1 MKTLIIAEAGVNH
14 NGNFEIAKQLIDEA
28 VKAGADIVKFQ
39 TCKAENVISRYA
51 DKAEYQKV
59 TTGEADSQLEMVRKL
74 MLTYEQ
80 YGQLKKYCDEKG
92 IEFLS
97 TAFDLPS
104 VDYLHSIG
112 MKRWKIPS
120 GELTNLPLLI
130 KIASLHEP
138 IIMSTGMSELSEV
151 ADAVKVL
158 VENGASD
165 ITLLHCTTEYP
176 APYEDVNLKAME
188 TMKDAFDLPVGYSD
202 HTKGLEIPVAA
213 VARGACVIEKH
224 FTLSREMEG
233 PDHAASIE
241 PEELKQMVDMI
252 RHVEVSIGDGVK
264 RVSASEAKNQDIA
277 RKSIIAKTAIKAGE
291 VFTEDNITTKRP
303 GNGINPMFWFDLLG
317 RKAKH
322 DYEEDYII
330 EKDELDER

>member
-14 NGNFEIAKQLIDEA
+14 NGNFEIAKKLVDEA
-28 VKAGADIVKFQ
+28 VEAGADIVKFQ

-74 MLTYEQ
+74 MLTYEE
-80 YGQLKKYCDEKG
+80 YGELKKYCDEKG
-92 IEFLS
+92 ITFLS

-112 MKRWKIPS
+112 MKLWKIPS
-120 GELTNLPLLI
+120 GEITNLPLLI
-130 KIASLHEP
+130 KIAQLHEP

-158 VENGASD
+158 KDNGATD

-176 APYEDVNLKAME
+176 APYADVNLKAME
-188 TMKDAFDLPVGYSD
+188 TMKEAFGLPVGYSD
-202 HTKGLEIPVAA
+202 HTKGIEIPIAA

-224 FTLSREMEG
+224 FTLDRNMEG
-233 PDHAASIE
+233 PDHKASIE
-241 PEELKQMVDMI
+241 PAELTQMVSSI
-252 RHVEVSIGDGVK
+252 RNVEVAIGDGVK
-264 RVSASEAKNQDIA
+264 KVSASEMKNKDIA
-277 RKSIIAKTAIKAGE
+277 RKSIIAKTAIKKGE
-291 VFTEDNITTKRP
+291 VFSEENITTKRP
-303 GNGINPMFWFDLLG
+303 GSGINPMKWFDLLG
-317 RKAKH
+317 KTAKH
-322 DYEEDYII
+322 DYEEDYLI
-330 EKDELDER
+330 ESDELDD

>member
-14 NGNFEIAKQLIDEA
+14 NGDFELAKQLVDKA
-28 VKAGADIVKFQ
+28 VEGGADIVKFQ

-74 MLTYEQ
+74 MLTYEE
-80 YGQLKKYCDEKG
+80 YGKLKEYCDEKG

-112 MKRWKIPS
+112 MRRWKIPS
-120 GELTNLPLLI
+120 GEITNLPLLI
-130 KIASLHEP
+130 KIAKLGEP

-151 ADAVKVL
+151 GDAIKVL
-158 VENGASD
+158 KENGAGE
-165 ITLLHCTTEYP
+165 ITILHCTTEYP
-176 APYEDVNLKAME
+176 APYEDVNLKAID
-188 TMKDAFDLPVGYSD
+188 TMKDTFGLPVGYSD

-224 FTLSREMEG
+224 FTLDRNMEG
-233 PDHAASIE
+233 PDHKASIE
-241 PEELKQMVDMI
+241 PDELKQMVDMI
-252 RHVEVSIGDGVK
+252 RHVEVAIGDGIK
-264 RVSASEAKNQDIA
+264 KVSPSELKNQDIA
-277 RKSIIAKTAIKAGE
+277 RKSIIAKTAIKAGD
-291 VFTEDNITTKRP
+291 VFTEENITTKRP
-303 GNGINPMFWFDLLG
+303 GSGINPMKWFDLLG
-317 RKAKH
+317 KTAKH
-322 DYEEDYII
+322 DYQEDYLIEED
-330 EKDELDER
+330 ELND

>member
-14 NGNFEIAKQLIDEA
+14 NGNFGLAKQLVDKA
-28 VKAGADIVKFQ
+28 VEGGADIVKFQ

-74 MLTYEQ
+74 MLTYEE
-80 YGQLKKYCDEKG
+80 YGKLKEYCDEKG

-112 MKRWKIPS
+112 MRRWKIPS
-120 GELTNLPLLI
+120 GEITNLPLLI
-130 KIASLHEP
+130 KIAKLGEP

-151 ADAVKVL
+151 GDAIKVL
-158 VENGASD
+158 KENGAGE
-165 ITLLHCTTEYP
+165 ITILHCTTEYP
-176 APYEDVNLKAME
+176 APYEDVNLKAID
-188 TMKDAFDLPVGYSD
+188 TMKETFGLPVGYSD

-224 FTLSREMEG
+224 FTLDRNMEG
-233 PDHAASIE
+233 PDHKASIE
-241 PEELKQMVDMI
+241 PDELKQMVDMI
-252 RHVEVSIGDGVK
+252 RHVEVAIGDGIK
-264 RVSASEAKNQDIA
+264 KVSPSELKNQDIA
-277 RKSIIAKTAIKAGE
+277 RKSIIAKTAIKAGD
-291 VFTEDNITTKRP
+291 VFTEENITTKRP
-303 GNGINPMFWFDLLG
+303 GSGINPMKWFDLLG
-317 RKAKH
+317 KTAKH
-322 DYEEDYII
+322 DYQEDYLIEED
-330 EKDELDER
+330 ELND

>member
-14 NGNFEIAKQLIDEA
+14 NGDFDLAKKLIDKA
-28 VKAGADIVKFQ
+28 VEGGADIVKFQ

-74 MLTYEQ
+74 MLTYEE

-120 GELTNLPLLI
+120 GEITNLPLLI
-130 KIASLHEP
+130 KIAKLHEP

-158 VENGASD
+158 KENGAED

-188 TMKDAFDLPVGYSD
+188 TMKEAFGLPVGYSD

-213 VARGACVIEKH
+213 VAMGACVIEKH
-224 FTLSREMEG
+224 FTLDGNMEG
-233 PDHAASIE
+233 PDHKASIE
-241 PEELKQMVDMI
+241 PDELKSMVDQI
-252 RHVEVSIGDGVK
+252 RHVESAIGNGEK
-264 RVSASEAKNQDIA
+264 KVSASEAKNKDIA
-277 RKSIIAKTAIKAGE
+277 RKSIIAKTAIAKGD
-291 VFTEDNITTKRP
+291 VFSEDNVTTKRP
-303 GNGINPMFWFDLLG
+303 GSGINPMRWFELLG
-317 RKAKH
+317 KTAKH
-322 DYEEDYII
+322 DYQEDYLI
-330 EKDELDER
+330 EKDELDD

>member
-14 NGNFEIAKQLIDEA
+14 NGNFEIAKQLVDKA
-28 VKAGADIVKFQ
+28 VEAGADIVKFQ

-59 TTGEADSQLEMVRKL
+59 TTGEADTQLEMVRKL

-80 YGQLKKYCDEKG
+80 YGQLKDYCDEKG

-120 GELTNLPLLI
+120 GEITNLPLLM

-158 VENGASD
+158 KENGAGD

-176 APYEDVNLKAME
+176 APYEDVNLKAMD
-188 TMKDAFDLPVGYSD
+188 TMKEAFDLPVGYSD

-241 PEELKQMVDMI
+241 PEELKQMVQMI

-264 RVSASEAKNQDIA
+264 KVSASEAKNQDIA
-277 RKSIIAKTAIKAGE
+277 RKSIIARTAIKAGE
-291 VFTEDNITTKRP
+291 IFTEDNITTKRP
-303 GNGINPMFWFDLLG
+303 GSGINPMRWFELLG
-317 RKAKH
+317 KEAKH
-322 DYEEDYII
+322 DYEEDYLI
-330 EKDELDER
+330 EKDELDD

>member
-14 NGNFEIAKQLIDEA
+14 NGDFELAKKLIDKA
-28 VKAGADIVKFQ
+28 VEGGADIVKFQ

-74 MLTYEQ
+74 MLTYEE
-80 YGQLKKYCDEKG
+80 YGKLKEYCDEKG

-112 MKRWKIPS
+112 MRRWKIPS
-120 GELTNLPLLI
+120 GEITNLPLLI
-130 KIASLHEP
+130 KIAKLHEP

-158 VENGASD
+158 KDNGAQD

-176 APYEDVNLKAME
+176 APYEDVNLKAMD
-188 TMKDAFDLPVGYSD
+188 TMREAFGLPVGYSD

-213 VARGACVIEKH
+213 VAMGACVIEKH
-224 FTLSREMEG
+224 FTLDRNMEG
-233 PDHAASIE
+233 PDHKASIE
-241 PEELKQMVDMI
+241 PDELKSMVDQI
-252 RHVEVSIGDGVK
+252 RHVEVAIGNGEK
-264 RVSASEAKNQDIA
+264 KVSASEQKNQDIA
-277 RKSIIAKTAIKAGE
+277 RKSIIAKTAIKAGD
-291 VFTEDNITTKRP
+291 VFTEDNVTTKRP
-303 GNGINPMFWFDLLG
+303 GSGINPMRWFDLLG
-317 RKAKH
+317 KTAKH
-322 DYEEDYII
+322 DYQEDYLI
-330 EKDELDER
+330 EKDELDD

>member
-14 NGNFEIAKQLIDEA
+14 NGNFELAKQLVDKA
-28 VKAGADIVKFQ
+28 VEGGADIVKFQ

-74 MLTYEQ
+74 MLTYEE
-80 YGQLKKYCDEKG
+80 YGKLKDYCDEKG

-112 MKRWKIPS
+112 MRRWKIPS
-120 GELTNLPLLI
+120 GEITNLPLLI
-130 KIASLHEP
+130 KIAKLGEP

-151 ADAVKVL
+151 GDAIKVL
-158 VENGASD
+158 KENGAGE
-165 ITLLHCTTEYP
+165 ITILHCTTEYP
-176 APYEDVNLKAME
+176 APYEDVNLKAID
-188 TMKDAFDLPVGYSD
+188 TMKETFGLPVGYSD

-224 FTLSREMEG
+224 FTLDRNMEG
-233 PDHAASIE
+233 PDHKASIE
-241 PEELKQMVDMI
+241 PDELKQMVDMI
-252 RHVEVSIGDGVK
+252 RHVEVAIGDGIK
-264 RVSASEAKNQDIA
+264 KVSPSELKNQDIA
-277 RKSIIAKTAIKAGE
+277 RKSIIAKTAIKAGD
-291 VFTEDNITTKRP
+291 VFTEENITTKRP
-303 GNGINPMFWFDLLG
+303 GSGINPMKWFDLLG
-317 RKAKH
+317 KTAKH
-322 DYEEDYII
+322 DYQEDYLIEED
-330 EKDELDER
+330 ELND

>member
-14 NGNFEIAKQLIDEA
+14 NGDFELAKQLVDKA
-28 VKAGADIVKFQ
+28 VEGGADIVKFQ

-74 MLTYEQ
+74 MLTYEE
-80 YGQLKKYCDEKG
+80 YGKLKEYCDEKG

-112 MKRWKIPS
+112 MRRWKIPS
-120 GELTNLPLLI
+120 GEITNLPLLI
-130 KIASLHEP
+130 KIAKLGEP

-151 ADAVKVL
+151 ADAIKVL
-158 VENGASD
+158 KENGAGE
-165 ITLLHCTTEYP
+165 ITILHCTTEYP
-176 APYEDVNLKAME
+176 APYEDVNLKAID
-188 TMKDAFDLPVGYSD
+188 TMKETFGLPVGYSD

-224 FTLSREMEG
+224 FTLDRNMEG
-233 PDHAASIE
+233 PDHKASIE
-241 PEELKQMVDMI
+241 PDELKQMVDMI
-252 RHVEVSIGDGVK
+252 RHVEVAIGDGVK
-264 RVSASEAKNQDIA
+264 KVSPSELKNQDIA
-277 RKSIIAKTAIKAGE
+277 RKSIIAKTAIKAGD
-291 VFTEDNITTKRP
+291 VFTEENITTKRP
-303 GNGINPMFWFDLLG
+303 GSGINPMKWFDLLG
-317 RKAKH
+317 KTAKH
-322 DYEEDYII
+322 DYQEDYLIEED
-330 EKDELDER
+330 ELND

>member
-14 NGNFEIAKQLIDEA
+14 NGNFEIAKQLVDKA
-28 VKAGADIVKFQ
+28 VEAGADIVKFQ

-74 MLTYEQ
+74 MLTYEE
-80 YGQLKKYCDEKG
+80 YGKLKEYCDEKG
-92 IEFLS
+92 ITFLS

-112 MKRWKIPS
+112 MKMWKIPS
-120 GELTNLPLLI
+120 GEITNLPLLI
-130 KIASLHEP
+130 KIAQLHEP

-151 ADAVKVL
+151 GDAVKVL
-158 VENGASD
+158 KENGVGD

-176 APYEDVNLKAME
+176 APYADVNLKAME
-188 TMKDAFDLPVGYSD
+188 TMKEAFGLPVGYSD
-202 HTKGLEIPVAA
+202 HTNGLEIPIAA

-233 PDHAASIE
+233 PDHKASIE
-241 PEELKQMVDMI
+241 PDELKQMVSSI
-252 RHVEVSIGDGVK
+252 RNVEAAIGDGVK
-264 RVSASEAKNQDIA
+264 KVSASEMKNKDIA
-277 RKSIIAKTAIKAGE
+277 RKSIIAKTAIRSGE
-291 VFTEDNITTKRP
+291 VFSEENITTKRP
-303 GNGINPMFWFDLLG
+303 GSGINPMRWFELLG
-317 RKAKH
+317 KTAKH
-322 DYEEDYII
+322 DYEEDYLI
-330 EKDELDER
+330 EKDELDD

>member
-14 NGNFEIAKQLIDEA
+14 NGNFEIAKKLVDEA
-28 VKAGADIVKFQ
+28 IKAGADIVKFQ

-74 MLTYEQ
+74 MLTYEE
-80 YGQLKKYCDEKG
+80 YGELKKYCDEKG
-92 IEFLS
+92 ITFLS

-112 MKRWKIPS
+112 MKLWKIPS
-120 GELTNLPLLI
+120 GEITNLPLLI
-130 KIASLHEP
+130 KIAKLHEP

-158 VENGASD
+158 KDNGATD

-176 APYEDVNLKAME
+176 APYADVNLKAME
-188 TMKDAFDLPVGYSD
+188 TMKEAFSLPVGYSD
-202 HTKGLEIPVAA
+202 HTKGIEIPIAA

-224 FTLSREMEG
+224 FTLDRNMEG
-233 PDHAASIE
+233 PDHKASIE
-241 PEELKQMVDMI
+241 PAELTQMVSSI
-252 RHVEVSIGDGVK
+252 RNVEVAIGDGVK
-264 RVSASEAKNQDIA
+264 KVSASEMKNKDIA
-277 RKSIIAKTAIKAGE
+277 RKSIIAKTAIKAGD
-291 VFTEDNITTKRP
+291 VFNEENITTKRP
-303 GNGINPMFWFDLLG
+303 GSGINPMKWFDLLG
-317 RKAKH
+317 KTAKH
-322 DYEEDYII
+322 DYEEDYLI
-330 EKDELDER
+330 ESDELDD

>member
-14 NGNFEIAKQLIDEA
+14 NGNFELAKKLIDKA
-28 VKAGADIVKFQ
+28 VEGGADIVKFQ

-74 MLTYEQ
+74 MLSYEE
-80 YGQLKKYCDEKG
+80 YGELKKYCDEKG

-112 MKRWKIPS
+112 MRRWKIPS
-120 GELTNLPLLI
+120 GEITNLPLLI
-130 KIASLHEP
+130 KIAKLHEP

-158 VENGASD
+158 KDNGATD

-188 TMKDAFDLPVGYSD
+188 TMRDAFDLPVGYSD

-213 VARGACVIEKH
+213 IAMGACVIEKH
-224 FTLSREMEG
+224 FTLDRNMEG
-233 PDHAASIE
+233 PDHKASIE
-241 PEELKQMVDMI
+241 PDELKSMVDQI
-252 RHVEVSIGDGVK
+252 RHVEVAIGNGEK
-264 RVSASEAKNQDIA
+264 KVSASELKNQDIA
-277 RKSIIAKTAIKAGE
+277 RKSIIAKTMIKAGD

-303 GNGINPMFWFDLLG
+303 GSGINPMRWFDLLG
-317 RKAKH
+317 RTAKH
-322 DYEEDYII
+322 DYEEDYLI
-330 EKDELDER
+330 EEDELND

>member
-14 NGNFEIAKQLIDEA
+14 NGNFELAKRLVDKA
-28 VKAGADIVKFQ
+28 VEGGADIVKFQ

-74 MLTYEQ
+74 MLTYEE
-80 YGQLKKYCDEKG
+80 YGKLKEYCDEKG

-112 MKRWKIPS
+112 MRRWKIPS
-120 GELTNLPLLI
+120 GEITNLPLLI
-130 KIASLHEP
+130 KIAQLGEP

-151 ADAVKVL
+151 GDAIKVL
-158 VENGASD
+158 KENGAGE
-165 ITLLHCTTEYP
+165 ITILHCTTEYP
-176 APYEDVNLKAME
+176 APYEDVNLKAID
-188 TMKDAFDLPVGYSD
+188 TMKEAFGLPVGYSD

-224 FTLSREMEG
+224 FTLDRNMEG
-233 PDHAASIE
+233 PDHKASIE
-241 PEELKQMVDMI
+241 PDELKQMVDMI
-252 RHVEVSIGDGVK
+252 RHVEVAIGDGVK
-264 RVSASEAKNQDIA
+264 KVSPSELKNQDIA
-277 RKSIIAKTAIKAGE
+277 RKSIIAKTMIKAGD
-291 VFTEDNITTKRP
+291 VFSEENITTKRP
-303 GNGINPMFWFDLLG
+303 GSGINPMKWFDLLG
-317 RKAKH
+317 KRAKH
-322 DYEEDYII
+322 DYQEDYLIEED
-330 EKDELDER
+330 ELND

>member
-14 NGNFEIAKQLIDEA
+14 NGNFELAKKLIDKA
-28 VKAGADIVKFQ
+28 VEGGADIVKFQ

-74 MLTYEQ
+74 MLTYEE
-80 YGQLKKYCDEKG
+80 YGKLKEYCDEKG

-112 MKRWKIPS
+112 MRRWKIPS
-120 GELTNLPLLI
+120 GEITNLPLLI
-130 KIASLHEP
+130 KIAKLHEP

-151 ADAVKVL
+151 ADAVRVL
-158 VENGASD
+158 KENGAQD

-176 APYEDVNLKAME
+176 APYEDVNLKAMD
-188 TMKDAFDLPVGYSD
+188 TMREAFGLPVGYSD

-213 VARGACVIEKH
+213 VAMGACVIEKH
-224 FTLSREMEG
+224 FTLDRNMEG
-233 PDHAASIE
+233 PDHKASIE
-241 PEELKQMVDMI
+241 PDELKSMVDQI
-252 RHVEVSIGDGVK
+252 RHVEVAIGNGEK
-264 RVSASEAKNQDIA
+264 KVSASEQKNQDIA
-277 RKSIIAKTAIKAGE
+277 RKSIIAKTAIKAGD
-291 VFTEDNITTKRP
+291 VFSEDNITTKRP
-303 GNGINPMFWFDLLG
+303 GSGINPMRWFDLLG
-317 RKAKH
+317 KTAKH
-322 DYEEDYII
+322 DYQEDYLI
-330 EKDELDER
+330 EKDELDD

>member
-14 NGNFEIAKQLIDEA
+14 NGNFEIAKQLVDKA
-28 VKAGADIVKFQ
+28 VEAGADIVKFQ

-74 MLTYEQ
+74 MLTYEE
-80 YGQLKKYCDEKG
+80 YGQLKEYCDEKG
-92 IEFLS
+92 ITFLS

-112 MKRWKIPS
+112 MKLWKIPS
-120 GELTNLPLLI
+120 GEITNLPLLI

-158 VENGASD
+158 IENGASD

-188 TMKDAFDLPVGYSD
+188 TMRDAFDLPVGYSD

-224 FTLSREMEG
+224 FTLDRNMEG
-233 PDHAASIE
+233 PDHKASIE
-241 PEELKQMVDMI
+241 PDELKQMVSMI
-252 RHVEVSIGDGVK
+252 RHVEVAVGDGVK
-264 RVSASEAKNQDIA
+264 KVSASEAKNQDIA
-277 RKSIIAKTAIKAGE
+277 RKSIIAKTAIKTGDI
-291 VFTEDNITTKRP
+291 FTEENITTKRP
-303 GNGINPMFWFDLLG
+303 GNGINPMRWFELIG
-317 RKAKH
+317 KKAKH
-322 DYEEDYII
+322 DYEEDYLI
-330 EKDELDER
+330 EKDELDD

>member
-14 NGNFEIAKQLIDEA
+14 NGNFELAKRLVDKA
-28 VKAGADIVKFQ
+28 VEGGADIVKFQ

-74 MLTYEQ
+74 MLTYEE
-80 YGQLKKYCDEKG
+80 YGKLKEYCDEKG

-112 MKRWKIPS
+112 MRRWKIPS
-120 GELTNLPLLI
+120 GEITNLPLLI
-130 KIASLHEP
+130 KIAQLGEP

-151 ADAVKVL
+151 GDAIKVL
-158 VENGASD
+158 KENGAGE
-165 ITLLHCTTEYP
+165 ITILHCTTEYP
-176 APYEDVNLKAME
+176 APYEDVNLKAID
-188 TMKDAFDLPVGYSD
+188 TMKEAFGLPVGYSD

-224 FTLSREMEG
+224 FTLDRNMEG
-233 PDHAASIE
+233 PDHKASIE
-241 PEELKQMVDMI
+241 PDELKQMVDMI
-252 RHVEVSIGDGVK
+252 RHVEAAIGDGVK
-264 RVSASEAKNQDIA
+264 KVSPSELKNQDIA
-277 RKSIIAKTAIKAGE
+277 RKSIIAKTMIKAGD
-291 VFTEDNITTKRP
+291 VFSEENITTKRP
-303 GNGINPMFWFDLLG
+303 GSGINPMKWFDLLG
-317 RKAKH
+317 KRAKH
-322 DYEEDYII
+322 DYQEDYLIEED
-330 EKDELDER
+330 ELND

>member
-14 NGNFEIAKQLIDEA
+14 NGNFELAKKLIDKA
-28 VKAGADIVKFQ
+28 VEGGADIVKFQ

-74 MLTYEQ
+74 MLSYEE
-80 YGQLKKYCDEKG
+80 YGELKKYCDEKG

-112 MKRWKIPS
+112 MRRWKIPS
-120 GELTNLPLLI
+120 GEITNLPLLI
-130 KIASLHEP
+130 KIAKLHEP

-158 VENGASD
+158 KDNGATD

-188 TMKDAFDLPVGYSD
+188 TMREAFDLPVGYSD

-213 VARGACVIEKH
+213 IAMGACVIEKH
-224 FTLSREMEG
+224 FTLDRNMEG
-233 PDHAASIE
+233 PDHKASIE
-241 PEELKQMVDMI
+241 PDELKSMVDQI
-252 RHVEVSIGDGVK
+252 RHVEVAIGNGEK
-264 RVSASEAKNQDIA
+264 KVSASELKNQDIA
-277 RKSIIAKTAIKAGE
+277 RKSIIAKTMIKAGD

-303 GNGINPMFWFDLLG
+303 GSGINPMRWFDLLG
-317 RKAKH
+317 RTAKH
-322 DYEEDYII
+322 DYEEDYLI
-330 EKDELDER
+330 EEDELND

>member
-14 NGNFEIAKQLIDEA
+14 NGNFELAKQLVDKA
-28 VKAGADIVKFQ
+28 VEGGADIVKFQ

-74 MLTYEQ
+74 MLTYEE
-80 YGQLKKYCDEKG
+80 YGKLKEYCDEKG

-112 MKRWKIPS
+112 MRRWKIPS
-120 GELTNLPLLI
+120 GEITNLPLLI
-130 KIASLHEP
+130 KIAKLGEP

-151 ADAVKVL
+151 ADAIKVL
-158 VENGASD
+158 KENGAGE
-165 ITLLHCTTEYP
+165 ITILHCTTEYP
-176 APYEDVNLKAME
+176 APYEDVNLKAID
-188 TMKDAFDLPVGYSD
+188 TMKETFGLPVGYSD

-224 FTLSREMEG
+224 FTLDRNMEG
-233 PDHAASIE
+233 PDHKASIE
-241 PEELKQMVDMI
+241 PDELKQMVDMI
-252 RHVEVSIGDGVK
+252 RHVEVAIGDGVK
-264 RVSASEAKNQDIA
+264 KVSPSELKNQDIA
-277 RKSIIAKTAIKAGE
+277 RKSIIAKTAIKAGD
-291 VFTEDNITTKRP
+291 VFTEENITTKRP
-303 GNGINPMFWFDLLG
+303 GSGINPMKWFDLLG
-317 RKAKH
+317 KTAKH
-322 DYEEDYII
+322 DYQEDYLIEED
-330 EKDELDER
+330 ELND

>member
-14 NGNFEIAKQLIDEA
+14 NGDFELAKQLVDKAYE
-28 VKAGADIVKFQ
+28 AGADIVKFQ

-51 DKAEYQKV
+51 DKAEYQKK
-59 TTGEADSQLEMVRKL
+59 TTGEADSQLDMVRKL

-80 YGQLKKYCDEKG
+80 YGQLKEYCDQKD

-120 GELTNLPLLI
+120 GEITNLPLLI
-130 KIASLHEP
+130 KIAQLHEP
-138 IIMSTGMSELSEV
+138 IIMSTGMSDLSDVEE
-151 ADAVKVL
+151 AVKVL
-158 VENGASD
+158 KDNGAED

-188 TMKDAFDLPVGYSD
+188 TMAEKFDLPVGYSD
-202 HTKGLEIPVAA
+202 HTKGIEIPVAA

-224 FTLSREMEG
+224 FTLDRNMEG
-233 PDHAASIE
+233 PDHKASLE
-241 PEELKQMVDMI
+241 PQELKQMVDSI
-252 RHVEVSIGDGVK
+252 RNVEVAIGDGVK
-264 RVSASEAKNQDIA
+264 KVSASELKNQDIA
-277 RKSIIAKTAIKAGE
+277 RTSIIAKTKINAGDE
-291 VFTEDNITTKRP
+291 FTEENITTKRP
-303 GNGINPMFWFDLLG
+303 GNGINPMRWFDLLG
-317 RKAKH
+317 KKAKH
-322 DYEEDYII
+322 DYEEDYLI
-330 EKDELDER
+330 EKDELDEE

>member
-14 NGNFEIAKQLIDEA
+14 NGDFELAKKLVDKA
-28 VKAGADIVKFQ
+28 VEGGADIVKFQ

-74 MLTYEQ
+74 MLTYEE
-80 YGQLKKYCDEKG
+80 YGKLKEYCDEKG

-120 GELTNLPLLI
+120 GEITNLPLLI
-130 KIASLHEP
+130 KIAQLHEP

-151 ADAVKVL
+151 EDAIKVL
-158 VENGASD
+158 KDNGVDD
-165 ITLLHCTTEYP
+165 ITILHCTTEYP
-176 APYEDVNLKAME
+176 APYEDVNLAAMD
-188 TMKDAFDLPVGYSD
+188 TMREAFGLPVGYSD

-224 FTLSREMEG
+224 FTLDRNMEG
-233 PDHAASIE
+233 PDHKASIE
-241 PEELKQMVDMI
+241 PEELKQMVCQI
-252 RHVEVSIGDGVK
+252 RHVEAAIGDGVK
-264 RVSASEAKNQDIA
+264 KVSRSESKNQDIA
-277 RKSIIAKTAIKAGE
+277 RKSIIARTAIKAGD
-291 VFTEDNITTKRP
+291 VFTEDNVTTKRP
-303 GNGINPMFWFDLLG
+303 GSGINPMRWFELLG
-317 RKAKH
+317 KTAKH
-322 DYEEDYII
+322 DYQEDYLI
-330 EKDELDER
+330 EKDELDD

>member
-14 NGNFEIAKQLIDEA
+14 NGNFDLAKQLVDKA
-28 VKAGADIVKFQ
+28 VEGGADIVKFQ

-74 MLTYEQ
+74 MLTYEE
-80 YGQLKKYCDEKG
+80 YGKLKKYCDEKG

-112 MKRWKIPS
+112 MRRWKIPS
-120 GELTNLPLLI
+120 GEITNLPLLI
-130 KIASLHEP
+130 KIAKLGEP

-151 ADAVKVL
+151 ADAIKVL
-158 VENGASD
+158 KENGAGE
-165 ITLLHCTTEYP
+165 ITVLHCTTEYP
-176 APYEDVNLKAME
+176 APYEDVNLKAID
-188 TMKDAFDLPVGYSD
+188 TMKETFDLPVGYSD

-224 FTLSREMEG
+224 FTLDRNMEG
-233 PDHAASIE
+233 PDHKASIE
-241 PEELKQMVDMI
+241 PDELKQMVDMI
-252 RHVEVSIGDGVK
+252 RHVEVAIGDGIK
-264 RVSASEAKNQDIA
+264 KVSPSELKNQDIA
-277 RKSIIAKTAIKAGE
+277 RKSIIAKTVIKAGD
-291 VFTEDNITTKRP
+291 VFTEENITTKRP
-303 GNGINPMFWFDLLG
+303 GSGINPMKWFDLLG
-317 RKAKH
+317 KTAKH
-322 DYEEDYII
+322 DYQEDYLIEED
-330 EKDELDER
+330 ELND

>member
-14 NGNFEIAKQLIDEA
+14 NGNFEIAKKLVDEA

-74 MLTYEQ
+74 MLTYEE
-80 YGQLKKYCDEKG
+80 YGELKKYCDEKG
-92 IEFLS
+92 ITFLS

-112 MKRWKIPS
+112 MKLWKIPS
-120 GELTNLPLLI
+120 GEITNLPLLI
-130 KIASLHEP
+130 KIAKLHEP

-158 VENGASD
+158 KDNGATD

-176 APYEDVNLKAME
+176 APYADVNLKAME
-188 TMKDAFDLPVGYSD
+188 TMKEAFGLPVGYSD
-202 HTKGLEIPVAA
+202 HTKGIEIPIAA

-224 FTLSREMEG
+224 FTLDRNMEG
-233 PDHAASIE
+233 PDHKASIE
-241 PEELKQMVDMI
+241 PAELTQMVSSI
-252 RHVEVSIGDGVK
+252 RNVEVAIGDGVK
-264 RVSASEAKNQDIA
+264 KVSASEMKNKDIA
-277 RKSIIAKTAIKAGE
+277 RKSIIAKTAIKKGD
-291 VFTEDNITTKRP
+291 VFSKENITTKRP
-303 GNGINPMFWFDLLG
+303 GSGINPMKWFNLLG
-317 RKAKH
+317 KTAKH
-322 DYEEDYII
+322 DYEEDYLI
-330 EKDELDER
+330 ESDELDD

>member
-14 NGNFEIAKQLIDEA
+14 NGNFEIAKQLVDKA
-28 VKAGADIVKFQ
+28 VEAGADIVKFQ

-74 MLTYEQ
+74 MLTYEE
-80 YGQLKKYCDEKG
+80 YGQLKEYCDEKG
-92 IEFLS
+92 ITFLS

-112 MKRWKIPS
+112 MKLWKIPS
-120 GELTNLPLLI
+120 GEITNLPLLI

-158 VENGASD
+158 IENGAND

-188 TMKDAFDLPVGYSD
+188 TMRDAFDLPVGYSD

-224 FTLSREMEG
+224 FTLDRNMEG
-233 PDHAASIE
+233 PDHKASIE
-241 PEELKQMVDMI
+241 PDELKQMVSMI
-252 RHVEVSIGDGVK
+252 RHVEVAIGDGVK
-264 RVSASEAKNQDIA
+264 KVSASEAKNQDIA
-277 RKSIIAKTAIKAGE
+277 RKSIIAKTAIKAGDI
-291 VFTEDNITTKRP
+291 FTEENITTKRP
-303 GNGINPMFWFDLLG
+303 GNGINPMRWFELLG
-317 RKAKH
+317 KKAKH
-322 DYEEDYII
+322 DYEEDYLI
-330 EKDELDER
+330 EKEELDD

>member
-14 NGNFEIAKQLIDEA
+14 NGDFELAKKLIDKA
-28 VKAGADIVKFQ
+28 VEGGADIVKFQ

-74 MLTYEQ
+74 MLTYEE
-80 YGQLKKYCDEKG
+80 YGKLKEYCDEKG

-112 MKRWKIPS
+112 MHRWKIPS
-120 GELTNLPLLI
+120 GEITNLPLLI
-130 KIASLHEP
+130 KIAKLHEP

-151 ADAVKVL
+151 ADAVRVL
-158 VENGASD
+158 KENGAQD

-176 APYEDVNLKAME
+176 APYEDVNLKAMD
-188 TMKDAFDLPVGYSD
+188 TMREAFGLPVGYSD

-213 VARGACVIEKH
+213 VAMGACVIEKH
-224 FTLSREMEG
+224 FTLDRNMEG
-233 PDHAASIE
+233 PDHKASIE
-241 PEELKQMVDMI
+241 PDELKSMVDQI
-252 RHVEVSIGDGVK
+252 RHVEVAIGNGEK
-264 RVSASEAKNQDIA
+264 KVSASEQKNQDIA
-277 RKSIIAKTAIKAGE
+277 RKSIIAKTAIKAGD
-291 VFTEDNITTKRP
+291 VFSEDNITTKRP
-303 GNGINPMFWFDLLG
+303 GSGINPMRWFELLG
-317 RKAKH
+317 KTAKH
-322 DYEEDYII
+322 DYQEDYLI
-330 EKDELDER
+330 EKDELDD

>member
-14 NGNFEIAKQLIDEA
+14 NGNFELAKKLIDEA
-28 VKAGADIVKFQ
+28 VRGGADIVKFQ

-59 TTGEADSQLEMVRKL
+59 TTGEADSQLDMVRKL
-74 MLTYEQ
+74 MLTYEE
-80 YGQLKKYCDEKG
+80 YGKLKEYCDEKG

-120 GELTNLPLLI
+120 GEITNLPLLI
-130 KIASLHEP
+130 KIAKLHEP
-138 IIMSTGMSELSEV
+138 IIMSTGMSELKEV
-151 ADAVKVL
+151 EEAVRVL
-158 VENGASD
+158 KDNGAED

-188 TMKDAFDLPVGYSD
+188 TMREAFGLPVGYSD

-213 VARGACVIEKH
+213 VALGACVIEKH

-233 PDHAASIE
+233 PDHKASIE
-241 PEELKQMVDMI
+241 PDELKQMVSQI
-252 RHVEVSIGDGVK
+252 RHVETAIGDGVK
-264 RVSASEAKNQDIA
+264 KVSPSELKNQDIA
-277 RKSIIAKTAIKAGE
+277 RKSIIAKTKIAKGD
-291 VFTEDNITTKRP
+291 VFTEDNVTTKRP
-303 GNGINPMFWFDLLG
+303 GSGINPMKWFELLG
-317 RKAKH
+317 KTAKH
-322 DYEEDYII
+322 DYEEDYLI
-330 EKDELDER
+330 EEDELND